1 MLEYHSVF
9 CKKVY
14 VKIKNILQ
22 SRKGK
27 NGKPAVLS
35 FAVSS
40 YKTHARNGICLA

>member
-22 SRKGK
+22 SCKGK
-27 NGKPAVLS
+27 NGKLAVL
-35 FAVSS
+35 S